1 MHFLELLLLLLLLRD
16 HSCHDDDDD
25 DLIHQ
30 EQAIGRLDP
39 LVVGQYA
46 LAMVKFAPFLQETI
60 DFPMKIMGLSC
71 KFSLKPIH

>member
-46 LAMVKFAPFLQETI
+46 LALVKFAPFFT
-60 DFPMKIMGLSC
+60 GNHR
-71 KFSLKPIH
+71 FSHEDHGAFL

>member
-16 HSCHDDDDD
+16 HSCHDDD

-46 LAMVKFAPFLQETI
+46 LAMVKFAPFFT
-60 DFPMKIMGLSC
+60 GNHR
-71 KFSLKPIH
+71 FSHEDHGAFL